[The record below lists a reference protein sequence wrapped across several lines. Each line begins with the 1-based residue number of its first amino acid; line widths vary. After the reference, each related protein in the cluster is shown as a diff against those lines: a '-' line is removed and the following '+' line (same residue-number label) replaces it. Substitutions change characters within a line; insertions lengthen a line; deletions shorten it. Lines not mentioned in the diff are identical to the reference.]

1 MLVTHYVARLALAAG
16 IVVAAFGA
24 ARAESARSA
33 GQLEQL
39 VAPVALYPDALL
51 AHVLMA
57 STYPL
62 EVAEAA
68 RWSQANPGV
77 TAEELAEAMHAQSWD
92 PSVKALTA
100 VPLTLQMMNDKPEW
114 VRRLGDAFLARQ
126 AEVLDAIQRLRT
138 RADAAGNLDSTPQ
151 QRISRVAAP
160 NSTGASAT
168 TVYVIEAPNPNEYH
182 LPVYDP
188 RVVYGRWEHP
198 EDPPFT
204 WRPPGHAAGEVIS
217 FAPGVGVGWAIW
229 GRIDWWQNRLNVD
242 LNRYNN
248 FNQSKITRRAWA
260 HDPAHRGNVP
270 YPQGYV
276 ATPEGKPGAKDAERE
291 TAGKSAASSGK
302 KAASRESVRVKKIA
316 RAKPAGTARRA
327 SR

>member
-1 MLVTHYVARLALAAG
+1 MLVTRYVAKLALAAG
-16 IVVAAFGA
+16 IVVAAYSA
-24 ARAESARSA
+24 ARAESARGA

-62 EVAEAA
+62 EVADAG
-68 RWSQANPGV
+68 RWSQANPEV
-77 TAEELAEAMHAQSWD
+77 TGEALQEAMQQQPWD

-100 VPLTLQMMNDKPEW
+100 VPLTLQMMNDRPDW
-114 VRRLGDAFLARQ
+114 TRRLGDTFLARQ
-126 AEVLDAIQRLRT
+126 AELLGAIQRLRT
-138 RADAAGNLDSTPQ
+138 RADAAGNLDNTPE

-160 NSTGASAT
+160 SSTGDSAT
-168 TVYVIEAPNPNEYH
+168 TVYVIEATNPNEYH

-188 RVVYGRWEHP
+188 GVAYGRWNHP
-198 EDPPFT
+198 EDPPSY
-204 WRPPGHAAGEVIS
+204 WRPPGHATSEALS
-217 FAPGVGVGWAIW
+217 FAPGAPVGWAIW

-242 LNRYNN
+242 LNRFNH
-248 FNQSKITRRAWA
+248 FNQTKVTRRAWV

-276 ATPEGKPGAKDAERE
+276 ASSPSARDAERE
-291 TAGKSAASSGK
+291 PASERAAGSGN
-302 KAASRESVRVKKIA
+302 KAASKAPPVRAKKVA
-316 RAKPAGTARRA
+316 RAKPAGRSRNA